1 MKQYKLTG
9 DDVMHYHSHKEF
21 IKGGFKIA
29 FFCAL
34 LSLIGWLSL
43 TFPTNLLQI
52 FFIHKLNIS

>member
-34 LSLIGWLSL
+34 LTSCIGL
-43 TFPTNLLQI
+43 FV
-52 FFIHKLNIS
+52 FFRWMIEIAERKL

>member
-21 IKGGFKIA
+21 IKGDFKTA

-34 LSLIGWLSL
+34 FSLIGWLSL
-43 TFPTNLLQI
+43 TFSTNLLQI
-52 FFIHKLNIS
+52 FVIHRLNIS

>member
-34 LSLIGWLSL
+34 ILLFGSL
-43 TFPTNLLQI
+43 
-52 FFIHKLNIS
+52 FILFSWMLDVASR

>member
-21 IKGGFKIA
+21 IKGDFKTA

-34 LSLIGWLSL
+34 FYSIGWLSP

-52 FFIHKLNIS
+52 FFIHRLNIS

>member
-9 DDVMHYHSHKEF
+9 DDVMHYHSNKEF

-34 LSLIGWLSL
+34 LTLFNGLFMLFQWMI
-43 TFPTNLLQI
+43 
-52 FFIHKLNIS
+52 